1 MYYRF
6 QPQVY
11 PVAGAAG
18 VCIYDLSQ
26 RKLWHAS
33 ADAFAILRRAC
44 SDADAAFSPAGSEL
58 LRQMC
63 DAGLLTESEA
73 PAPFPDITELRG
85 KPVIRQAWIEICT
98 DCNLHCRHCYNEAS
112 GSGIRMSRADFS
124 LVCERLTAAGIGDI
138 QIIGGEPFRHP
149 DICEMLGSAAKSFR
163 RIEIFTNGTLLTEAH
178 CRLLKLLGIRLALSV
193 YSDTPEMH
201 DAVTGHRGS
210 HAVVMQT
217 IALLRQY
224 EIPFRTAAIAMKGIE
239 SPASADVVRMSGRG
253 SLDLLSPALL
263 RRKLITK
270 DSFRRPLDP
279 ARVAAAV
286 SGNPCFA
293 RKIYI
298 AADLTVF
305 PCVMERRLQHGSLRH
320 DPLDAVLSP
329 EILHWNRDSIP
340 ACSICEY
347 RYACAPCL
355 PDACSDDPAEKPYF
369 CTYDA
374 ASGIWND
381 PAAQIA
387 AILGGNT

>member
-1 MYYRF
+1 MRYRF

-18 VCIYDLSQ
+18 VCIYDLNQ

-33 ADAFAILRRAC
+33 ADMMLLLRRAC
-44 SDADAAFSPAGSEL
+44 SDGDAACSPAESEL

-63 DAGLLTESEA
+63 DAGLIEETDA
-73 PAPFPDITELRG
+73 PAPFPDITALRR
-85 KPVIRQAWIEICT
+85 KTAVRQAWIELCT

-112 GSGIRMSRADFS
+112 GTGIRMSQADFS
-124 LVCERLTAAGIGDI
+124 LVCDRLQQAEIGDI

-149 DICEMLGSAAKSFR
+149 DICEMLVSAAKQFR

-178 CRLLKLLGIRLALSV
+178 CRLLKALDIRLALSV
-193 YSDTPEMH
+193 YSDAPEMH
-201 DAVTGHRGS
+201 DAVTGIRGS
-210 HAVVMQT
+210 HSAVMRT
-217 IALLRQY
+217 IERLRQHA
-224 EIPFRTAAIAMKGIE
+224 IPFRTAAIAMKGID
-239 SPASADVVRMSGRG
+239 AHDSADVVRMSGRG
-253 SLDLLSPALL
+253 SLGLLTPELL
-263 RRKLITK
+263 RKKLITK
-270 DSFRRPLDP
+270 ETFRRPPDP
-279 ARVAAAV
+279 GRVIAAV

-298 AADLTVF
+298 AADLTVY
-305 PCVMERRLQHGSLRH
+305 PCVMERRMRHGSLREK
-320 DPLDAVLSP
+320 PLAAMLDQA
-329 EILHWNRDSIP
+329 ILRFSRDRIP

-355 PDACSDDPAEKPYF
+355 PDALSDDPAEKPYF

-374 ASGIWND
+374 ANGIWND

>member
-1 MYYRF
+1 MRYRF

-18 VCIYDLSQ
+18 ICIYDLKQ

-33 ADAFAILRRAC
+33 ADMMPLLRRAC
-44 SDADAAFSPAGSEL
+44 SDGDAACSPAESEL

-63 DAGLLTESEA
+63 DAGLLAETDA
-73 PAPFPDITELRG
+73 PAPFPDITALRR
-85 KPVIRQAWIEICT
+85 KTAVRQAWIELCT

-112 GSGIRMSRADFS
+112 GTGIRMSRADFS
-124 LVCERLTAAGIGDI
+124 LVCDRLQQAEIGDI

-149 DICEMLGSAAKSFR
+149 DICEMLVSAAKQFR

-178 CRLLKLLGIRLALSV
+178 CRLLKALDIRLALSI
-193 YSDTPEMH
+193 YSDVPEMH
-201 DAVTGHRGS
+201 DAVTGIRGS
-210 HAVVMQT
+210 HSAVMRT
-217 IALLRQY
+217 IERLRQY
-224 EIPFRTAAIAMKGIE
+224 AIPFRTAAIAMKGMDA
-239 SPASADVVRMSGRG
+239 PDSADVVRMSGRG
-253 SLDLLSPALL
+253 SLGLLTPELL
-263 RRKLITK
+263 RKKLITK
-270 DSFRRPLDP
+270 ETFRRPPDP
-279 ARVAAAV
+279 ERVIAAV

-298 AADLTVF
+298 AADLTVY
-305 PCVMERRLQHGSLRH
+305 PCVMERRMRHGSLREKPLAAML
-320 DPLDAVLSP
+320 DPA
-329 EILHWNRDSIP
+329 ILRFNRDRIP

-355 PDACSDDPAEKPYF
+355 PDALSNDPAEKPYF

-374 ASGIWND
+374 ANGIWND

>member
-11 PVAGAAG
+11 PVAGASG

-44 SDADAAFSPAGSEL
+44 SDADAAFSPAESEM

-112 GSGIRMSRADFS
+112 GSGIRMSQADFS
-124 LVCERLTAAGIGDI
+124 LVCDRLTQAG
-138 QIIGGEPFRHP
+138 
-149 DICEMLGSAAKSFR
+149 
-163 RIEIFTNGTLLTEAH
+163 IEIFTNGTLLTEAH
-178 CRLLKLLGIRLALSV
+178 CRLLKALGIRLALSV

-210 HAVVMQT
+210 HAAVMQT

-305 PCVMERRLQHGSLRH
+305 PCVMERRLQHSSLRH

-329 EILHWNRDSIP
+329 EILHWNRDRIP